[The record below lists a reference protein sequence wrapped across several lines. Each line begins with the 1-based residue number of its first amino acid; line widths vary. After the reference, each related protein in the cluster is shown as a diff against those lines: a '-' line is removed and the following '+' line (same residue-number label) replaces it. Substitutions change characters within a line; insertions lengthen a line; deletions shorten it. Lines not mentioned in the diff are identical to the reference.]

1 MPATIVCKSIEMVS
15 ALSVAQDTMSVQL
28 QLCENSLVPKL
39 CLVQL
44 HGAKLSR
51 ASGGACTVATVAAV
65 EAGADEEYRE
75 KARANTLAA
84 GDTLAWLCVIQIPL
98 LEPSEFAST
107 DN

>member
-1 MPATIVCKSIEMVS
+1 M
-15 ALSVAQDTMSVQL
+15 LSQWLKTQCLSVQL

-44 HGAKLSR
+44 HAAKLSR

-65 EAGADEEYRE
+65 EAGAQNADEEYWE

-84 GDTLAWLCVIQIPL
+84 GDTLALALCHPIPL

>member
-1 MPATIVCKSIEMVS
+1 M
-15 ALSVAQDTMSVQL
+15 
-28 QLCENSLVPKL
+28 
-39 CLVQL
+39 
-44 HGAKLSR
+44 
-51 ASGGACTVATVAAV
+51 ATVAAV